1 MRGKKLELAA
11 SKNEYLC
18 EVAREQCRQISDEF
32 VVERSVQERRQQLV
46 EILREAKEIVKGVG
60 ADDGATSSDARSGDE
75 HQRPAEG
82 PRSEHVA
89 CKASEHQTS
98 AATETLMIQGPN
110 DTDEGDDS
118 AGSIAGT
125 KGYLMF
131 SRDLGWEA
139 WQLCVF
145 ESIVVDQRTR
155 EGRLLHAFVSQ
166 HLSIFYLMAAELGLR
181 VARLPPARM

>member
-1 MRGKKLELAA
+1 M
-11 SKNEYLC
+11 
-18 EVAREQCRQISDEF
+18 
-32 VVERSVQERRQQLV
+32 
-46 EILREAKEIVKGVG
+46 KGVG

-110 DTDEGDDS
+110 DSDEGDDS

-125 KGYLMF
+125 RGYLMF

-166 HLSIFYLMAAELGLR
+166 HLSILPDGSRTGAAR
-181 VARLPPARM
+181 STPPASAHVNSGVDDVPKVGKFFCASRSCLHAPAGVRLLLHIFSKSSKRVTVSTRRTLGGR